1 MWNGE
6 GIYLPSWIMPLDIP
20 PGAKILYAQLSSL
33 ANNRSGYAY
42 PKQATLAKSLGCSD
56 RQIRN
61 LLKHLTAD
69 RCHGCFALVDPS
81 ITSCKHC
88 ASMTSTPVQL
98 VRIKVAEKG
107 IKSPRL
113 YKVWRKYSSGQG
125 QTKRKYSS
133 GQSGSIVPTEI
144 KKRFKNK
151 QKGDAYDV
159 LAQTES
165 LRMKNQGQAEIQSD
179 LTDVFC
185 DEMCQEFREYLQ
197 TQPMA
202 EYLCRGFDEHGFNSP
217 AIRAKAEEF
226 LAK

>member
-6 GIYLPSWIMPLDIP
+6 GIYLPSWILPLDIP

-42 PKQATLAKSLGCSD
+42 PKQATLAKALGCSD

-69 RCHGCFALVDPS
+69 RCLGCFALIDPS
-81 ITSCKHC
+81 LTSCKHC
-88 ASMTSTPVQL
+88 ASITSMPIQL

-125 QTKRKYSS
+125 QENRKYSS
-133 GQSGSIVPTEI
+133 GQSGKKVPTEI

-165 LRMKNQGQAEIQSD
+165 LRMKEQRPDKPQGD
-179 LTDVFC
+179 LSEVFC
-185 DEMCQEFREYLQ
+185 DEMSQEFREYLA

-202 EYLCRGFDEHGFNSP
+202 EYLCKGFDEHGFTSP
-217 AIRAKAEEF
+217 AIIAKAEEF